1 MNAIP
6 PSAIRAN
13 RRLAG
18 RRHGR
23 AVRYIRLSVTDRCNL
38 RCTYCRSGMET
49 FIPHESVLR
58 YEEMEQLV
66 DMAMDMGV
74 EKSG

>member
-1 MNAIP
+1 
-6 PSAIRAN
+6 
-13 RRLAG
+13 
-18 RRHGR
+18 
-23 AVRYIRLSVTDRCNL
+23 
-38 RCTYCRSGMET
+38 MET

>member
-1 MNAIP
+1 MKDA
-6 PSAIRAN
+6 
-13 RRLAG
+13 
-18 RRHGR
+18 HGR
-23 AVRYIRLSVTDRCNL
+23 EIKYLRVSVTDRCNL

-66 DMAMDMGV
+66 DVISKQVKKRRLSGVVNMDSPRGNHA
-74 EKSG
+74 